1 MTFEEEW
8 AELKRET
15 SVRMSLASTGGEGGS
30 SGGGQGNLRSSRQ
43 VWHKGAQAVGSLQT
57 NLKAAL
63 RELESRHDTAG
74 SAASG
79 VGGLR
84 SAVSHLSAYQSWQR
98 RLDLVS
104 RECEELRDK
113 LQKSGDAFYKSDA
126 EIGQAFHE
134 QKTVP
139 MKSASAVHSHQN
151 GRAH

>member
-15 SVRMSLASTGGEGGS
+15 SVRMNLASTGGEGGS

-63 RELESRHDTAG
+63 RELESKHDTAG
-74 SAASG
+74 GAVGG
-79 VGGLR
+79 VDGLR
-84 SAVSHLSAYQSWQR
+84 SASSHLSAYQSWQR

-126 EIGQAFHE
+126 EIGEAFRE
-134 QKTVP
+134 QKSVP
-139 MKSASAVHSHQN
+139 MKSAGAARSDQ
-151 GRAH
+151 GRRAH

>member
-15 SVRMSLASTGGEGGS
+15 SVRMNLAGTGGESWNSGS
-30 SGGGQGNLRSSRQ
+30 QGTLRSSRE

-63 RELESRHDTAG
+63 RELESKHDTAG
-74 SAASG
+74 SGASG
-79 VGGLR
+79 VDGLR
-84 SAVSHLSAYQSWQR
+84 SAASHLSAYQSWQR

-126 EIGQAFHE
+126 EIGEAFHE

-139 MKSASAVHSHQN
+139 TKSASAVRSHEDR
-151 GRAH
+151 RAP

>member
-8 AELKRET
+8 AELKRDA
-15 SVRMSLASTGGEGGS
+15 SVRMSLASTDGEGGS
-30 SGGGQGNLRSSRQ
+30 SGSGQGNLRSSRP

-63 RELESRHDTAG
+63 RELESKHDTAG
-74 SAASG
+74 GAASG
-79 VGGLR
+79 VDGLR
-84 SAVSHLSAYQSWQR
+84 SAASHLSAYQSWQR

-126 EIGQAFHE
+126 EIGAAFRE
-134 QKTVP
+134 QKAAP
-139 MKSASAVHSHQN
+139 LKSTSAVSSDQDR
-151 GRAH
+151 RAP